1 MSEIPPEQLHHSP
14 QWNRTVKAAVAIS
27 FVLLAVL
34 LAQRFQS
41 LIGQIVAAAI
51 IAYILNPL
59 IIFLDK
65 NLKIKRTAVLIV
77 IYLLLAVGVI
87 WAIASLG
94 VAAFQQITT
103 FINLVPNLIADA
115 ITFIEELT
123 IRTDPIHIGTL
134 TIDPAIIPWETITNQ
149 LLGLVEPVL
158 GQGGQIVR
166 QLASTTIRWVGIL
179 FFVFMISIY
188 IANEIPSLGGYVAR
202 MAQQPG
208 YQHDAERL
216 MRDFG
221 RIRSA
226 YLRGQV
232 ILGLIIFLVVWL
244 GLTILGVQNAL
255 ALGLLA
261 GLLEFVPT
269 IGPIVSAV
277 VSITVAFFQP
287 FNYLG
292 VPGWQYA
299 LFVLA
304 FMFLVQQLENT
315 VLVPRIMGQALDL
328 HALIVII
335 GVYVGGSLAGILGA
349 ILAAPVIASLK
360 LVGIYAWRK
369 MFDLYPFPQPEKIPP
384 PKPGWREQGQQLITR
399 IQQLIKR
406 RKA

>member
-1 MSEIPPEQLHHSP
+1 MSAIPPEQLHHSP
-14 QWNRTVKAAVAIS
+14 QWNRTIKAAVAIG
-27 FVLLAVL
+27 FLLLAAL

-41 LIGQIVAAAI
+41 LIGQVVAAAI

-65 NLKIKRTAVLIV
+65 NLKIKRGAVLIIV
-77 IYLLLAVGVI
+77 YLLLAVGVI
-87 WAIASLG
+87 WAITALG
-94 VAAFQQITT
+94 VAAFQQVTT
-103 FINLVPNLIADA
+103 FINLVPELIADI
-115 ITFIEELT
+115 ITFVEEIT
-123 IRTDPIHIGTL
+123 TRTDPFVLGTFTL
-134 TIDPAIIPWETITNQ
+134 DPAIIPWETITNQ

-158 GQGGQIVR
+158 GQGGQIIR
-166 QLASTTIRWVGIL
+166 QLASTTVRWVGIL

-202 MAQQPG
+202 IAQQPG

-216 MRDFG
+216 MREFG
-221 RIRSA
+221 RIWSA

-244 GLTILGVQNAL
+244 GLAILGVQNAL

-269 IGPIVSAV
+269 IGPIVSAG

-287 FNYLG
+287 FNYMS
-292 VPGWQYA
+292 VPGWQFA

-304 FMFLVQQLENT
+304 FMFLVQQLENSI
-315 VLVPRIMGQALDL
+315 LVPRIMGQALDL
-328 HALIVII
+328 HALVVII
-335 GVYVGGSLAGILGA
+335 GVYMGGSLAGILGA
-349 ILAAPVIASLK
+349 VLAAPVIASLK
-360 LVGIYAWRK
+360 LVSVYAWRK
-369 MFDLYPFPQPEKIPP
+369 MFDLYPFPEPEKIPP
-384 PKPGWREQGQQLITR
+384 PRRSLREQGKNLIAKFR
-399 IQQLIKR
+399 QLIKR

>member
-1 MSEIPPEQLHHSP
+1 MSAIPPEQLHNSP
-14 QWNRTVKAAVAIS
+14 QWNRTVKAAVAIG
-27 FVLLAVL
+27 FLLLTAL

-59 IIFLDK
+59 INILDK
-65 NLKIKRTAVLIV
+65 NLKIKRGTVLIV
-77 IYLLLAVGVI
+77 VYLLLAVGVI
-87 WAIASLG
+87 WAITALG
-94 VAAFQQITT
+94 VAAFQQVTT
-103 FINLVPNLIADA
+103 FINLVPELIADIVTFVEE
-115 ITFIEELT
+115 ITT
-123 IRTDPIHIGTL
+123 RTDPIVLGAF

-158 GQGGQIVR
+158 GQGGQIIR
-166 QLASTTIRWVGIL
+166 QLASTTVRWVGIL

-188 IANEIPSLGGYVAR
+188 IANEIPSLGGYVTR
-202 MAQQPG
+202 FAQQPG

-216 MRDFG
+216 MREFG
-221 RIRSA
+221 RIWSA

-244 GLTILGVQNAL
+244 GLAILGVQNAL

-269 IGPIVSAV
+269 IGPIVSAG

-304 FMFLVQQLENT
+304 FMFLVQQLENSI
-315 VLVPRIMGQALDL
+315 LVPRIMGQALDL
-328 HALIVII
+328 HALVLII
-335 GVYVGGSLAGILGA
+335 GVYMGGSLAGILGA
-349 ILAAPVIASLK
+349 VLAAPVIASLK
-360 LVGIYAWRK
+360 LVGVYAWRK
-369 MFDLYPFPQPEKIPP
+369 MFDLYPFPEPEKIPP
-384 PKPGWREQGQQLITR
+384 PRRSLREQGNHIIGR
-399 IQQLIKR
+399 IQQLVKR
-406 RKA
+406 RKP

>member
-1 MSEIPPEQLHHSP
+1 MSEFPTEQLPESP
-14 QWNRTVKAAVAIS
+14 PWNRTVKAAVAIS
-27 FVLLAVL
+27 FFLLAAL

-59 IIFLDK
+59 VIFLDK
-65 NLKIKRTAVLIV
+65 RLKLQRGAVLIV
-77 IYLLLAVGVI
+77 LYLLLAAGVI
-87 WAIASLG
+87 WAITALG

-103 FINLVPNLIADA
+103 FINLIPKLIADT
-115 ITFIEELT
+115 ITFVEELT
-123 IRTDPIHIGTL
+123 IRTEPIHIGAF
-134 TIDPAIIPWETITNQ
+134 TIDPAIIPWEAITNQ

-158 GQGGQIVR
+158 GQSGQIIR
-166 QLASTTIRWVGIL
+166 QLASTTIRWVGIM
-179 FFVFMISIY
+179 FFVFIISVY
-188 IANEIPSLGGYVAR
+188 IANEIPSLGGYVTR
-202 MAQQPG
+202 LAQQPG

-216 MRDFG
+216 MREFG
-221 RIRSA
+221 RIWSA

-261 GLLEFVPT
+261 GLLEFIPT

-277 VSITVAFFQP
+277 VSIAVAFFQP

-292 VPGWQYA
+292 APGWQYA

-315 VLVPRIMGQALDL
+315 ILVPRIMGQALDL

-384 PKPGWREQGQQLITR
+384 PKPGWREQSKQLIAR

-406 RKA
+406 GKA